1 MEDDQKSQSVISS
14 SLYIYTNIYK
24 IYNNEILFS
33 SLDLLLTNSNA
44 STKVDKIIDVARNI
58 CL

>member
-1 MEDDQKSQSVISS
+1 MEDDQKSQSVISF

-33 SLDLLLTNSNA
+33 SLDSLLTNSNA
-44 STKVDKIIDVARNI
+44 STKVDKIIDVDRNI
-58 CL
+58 CF